1 MRVLAALSGGVDS
14 AVAAAR
20 AVDAGH
26 EVTAVHLALSRNRES
41 LRTGARGCC
50 TIEDANDAFRAADML
65 GAPFYVWDLSAE
77 FQEAVIDDFISEYA
91 AGRTPNPC
99 LRCNERI
106 KFQAVLDRGMALG
119 FDAVVTGHYA
129 QISDGP
135 AGKEL
140 HRAVDMSKDQSYV
153 LGVLTHEQISHSLFP
168 LGDTTKDEVRKEA
181 QRRGIL
187 VAQKPDSHDICF
199 IPDGDTAGWLSRRI
213 GEKPGEVID
222 AVSGDVVGKHEGAH
236 AYTVGQRRGLA
247 LGRPAPDGARRYV
260 VDVDVPNNKVM
271 VGPPT
276 LLDINVI
283 EAIRPSWA
291 GPQLVDGMKVGVQ
304 FRAHGEEI
312 SAVAFNTPEGFR
324 VEMDAMARGVAS
336 GQAAVLYEGSRVLGS
351 GTISRTRRIS
361 DADQTNAN
369 RLVGTN

>member
-1 MRVLAALSGGVDS
+1 
-14 AVAAAR
+14 
-20 AVDAGH
+20 
-26 EVTAVHLALSRNRES
+26 
-41 LRTGARGCC
+41 
-50 TIEDANDAFRAADML
+50 
-65 GAPFYVWDLSAE
+65 
-77 FQEAVIDDFISEYA
+77 
-91 AGRTPNPC
+91 
-99 LRCNERI
+99 
-106 KFQAVLDRGMALG
+106 
-119 FDAVVTGHYA
+119 
-129 QISDGP
+129 
-135 AGKEL
+135 
-140 HRAVDMSKDQSYV
+140 
-153 LGVLTHEQISHSLFP
+153 
-168 LGDTTKDEVRKEA
+168 VRKEA
-181 QRRGIL
+181 ERRGIL

-199 IPDGDTAGWLSRRI
+199 IPDGDTVGWLSRRI